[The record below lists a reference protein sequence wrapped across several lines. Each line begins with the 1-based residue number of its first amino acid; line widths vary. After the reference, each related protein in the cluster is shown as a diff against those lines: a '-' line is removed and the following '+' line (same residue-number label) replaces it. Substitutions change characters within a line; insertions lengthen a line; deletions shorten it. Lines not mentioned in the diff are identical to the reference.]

1 MQFHTDPI
9 RSLLQLHHP
18 PRLCNS
24 LQLPYPHMNLFIPKK
39 LKFTLFSM
47 ARTNCEQSSKLHFS

>member
-24 LQLPYPHMNLFIPKK
+24 LQLPYPHMNLFISKK
-39 LKFTLFSM
+39 IEVHIIQYGK
-47 ARTNCEQSSKLHFS
+47 NKL